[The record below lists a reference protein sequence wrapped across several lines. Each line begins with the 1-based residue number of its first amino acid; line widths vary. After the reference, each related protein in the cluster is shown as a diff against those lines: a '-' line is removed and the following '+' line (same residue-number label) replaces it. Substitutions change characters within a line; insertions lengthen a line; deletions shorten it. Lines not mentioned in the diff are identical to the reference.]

1 MMNAIYQK
9 YLLPLLA
16 VFTMALTL
24 TGCGDDPKL
33 VKFES
38 DINAFCTE
46 LAEIDADIN
55 AIDARSATA
64 KTELLDHLDKLDEAC
79 KVFAEMTFP
88 EDFAYLEELADEAG
102 SYMST
107 AVASYHE
114 AYSGD
119 TYDADT
125 AGFARQNYE
134 RACKRINIILQLLRG
149 EEITAE

>member
-1 MMNAIYQK
+1 MKNTIFKK
-9 YLLPLLA
+9 YILPLLA
-16 VFTMALTL
+16 VFSMTLTL

-46 LAEIDADIN
+46 LAEIDASIN
-55 AIDARSATA
+55 AIDAQSATA
-64 KTELLDHLDKLDEAC
+64 KDELLEHLDKLDETC

-119 TYDADT
+119 TYDANT
-125 AGFARQNYE
+125 ASFARQNYE

-149 EEITAE
+149 EEITEE